1 MNHLQQNMGDKP
13 SAVLNSDRSTKL
25 GASQNH
31 NNTSQ
36 GHEEVAGYQSSS
48 ATHMQSVNQYR
59 SGAMGSGHVPM
70 TQQQMF
76 KNMAMTHQGNK
87 VQNNAGNMKQ
97 MSAHNLLALNNQ
109 SSDNQSQ
116 SQFEQFQNHQYVNT
130 HMVSGPHRQR
140 QNNYMNSQERPEVNT
155 MNQIP
160 EL

>member
-25 GASQNH
+25 GASQNQI
-31 NNTSQ
+31 NNSA
-36 GHEEVAGYQSSS
+36 GNPDEVAGYQSSS
-48 ATHMQSVNQYR
+48 ATQMQSVNQYR

-76 KNMAMTHQGNK
+76 KNMAMTHQGGK
-87 VQNNAGNMKQ
+87 VQNNPSNMKQ
-97 MSAHNLLALNNQ
+97 MSAQNLLALNNQ

-116 SQFEQFQNHQYVNT
+116 SQFEQFQQNHQYNNT

-140 QNNYMNSQERPEVNT
+140 QNNYMNS
-155 MNQIP
+155 
-160 EL
+160 